1 MEVRGKLTQKVGER
15 KGVAQN
21 GTEWRRAEFL
31 VEVPGRFP
39 TKIVFSVRNV
49 QNRIER
55 FESLI
60 GKDVEVSF
68 DINAREYQGRW
79 FNDVEAWGIL
89 NLEDIKSAGQQTQQS
104 GDKLPFE

>member
-1 MEVRGKLTQKVGER
+1 MEVKGKLIQKVGER
-15 KGVAQN
+15 NGVAQN

-39 TKIVFSVRNV
+39 AKIVFNVRNV

-55 FESLI
+55 FEQLI

-79 FNDVEAWGIL
+79 YNDVEAWGIL
-89 NLEDIKSAGQQTQQS
+89 NLEDIKPEAQPAGQN